1 MDFTISKE
9 GGELTNTQALAV
21 CIRSLPDGT
30 YKFAISKERKTRT
43 SQQNKYLWGVAYPI
57 LLVVLR
63 DQGGWELT
71 DVDQV
76 HELCKHM
83 FASEKVFNKHTGEAF
98 ELPTSTAAM
107 NTVEF
112 STYVDKLRD
121 LAMEMFNTEIP
132 LPDPQIYL
140 PVIYEDRRIEDA
152 KWTECE
158 KKAIR

>member
-1 MDFTISKE
+1 M
-9 GGELTNTQALAV
+9 
-21 CIRSLPDGT
+21 
-30 YKFAISKERKTRT
+30 
-43 SQQNKYLWGVAYPI
+43 WGVAYPI

-76 HELCKHM
+76 HELCKRM

-132 LPDPQIYL
+132 LPLPEWRIYL
-140 PVIYEDRRIEDA
+140 YKEERYENRR
-152 KWTECE
+152 TEE
-158 KKAIR
+158 TATTKEAV